1 MGGLTAP
8 WLLFSRQGANGQGRR
23 CWSRRWA
30 LRSPR
35 PPTSASRP
43 TITFPSV
50 CGTTHPARTSG
61 AASSPM
67 RSALYNFM
75 VVNFE
80 FLHRCMDTQMFF
92 FHGFYNHSLELRR
105 ISFVWYSFWHSKTP
119 HFLDS
124 ISYCLTNGVLFS
136 VHAGFHCV
144 ILTKKIPAKNEI
156 SGFKRDSYSFLQ
168 RDFLI
173 FAFECPVSTR
183 ESPPEQGGE
192 SLVFGLCSLILA
204 I

>member
-1 MGGLTAP
+1 MITA
-8 WLLFSRQGANGQGRR
+8 LVEIYYSGRLNR
-23 CWSRRWA
+23 PLITFQQAGRKWSRAAVLVTALA
-30 LRSPR
+30 LRSTR

-75 VVNFE
+75 VVNSE

-119 HFLDS
+119 HLLDS
-124 ISYCLTNGVLFS
+124 ISYCLTNGVLFTS
-136 VHAGFHCV
+136 AGMHKSEKVTV
-144 ILTKKIPAKNEI
+144 IN
-156 SGFKRDSYSFLQ
+156 RN
-168 RDFLI
+168 
-173 FAFECPVSTR
+173 TR
-183 ESPPEQGGE
+183 T
-192 SLVFGLCSLILA
+192 LLILFIVA
-204 I
+204 LLL